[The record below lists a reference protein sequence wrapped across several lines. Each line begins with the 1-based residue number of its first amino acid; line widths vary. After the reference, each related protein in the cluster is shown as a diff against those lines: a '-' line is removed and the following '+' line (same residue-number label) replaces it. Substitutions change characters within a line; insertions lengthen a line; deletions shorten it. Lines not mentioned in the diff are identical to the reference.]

1 MKKLSAVI
9 TLLIFGYVGAN
20 SQQVSLD
27 VIKSETSRTIKKDG
41 DTLAWNWKH
50 GGLVSL
56 NLSQGSL
63 SNWAAGGD
71 NFSLAMNSYFN
82 YFAFYKSGH
91 HSWDNNLDFNFGY
104 IQTTSLGARKNDDRL
119 DFLSKYGYQMEHGKW
134 YLSTLFNFRTQ
145 LFDGY
150 TYPSSTTSEF
160 SSTFL
165 SPAYV
170 VLSVGMDYKLN
181 EHFSMFASPATARL
195 VIVANKYLYLKG
207 LYGVDSGKHSVM
219 QFGAFATFNYANNFA
234 KNIVYKSRLDLFSNY
249 TNHPENINL
258 YMTNQLSF
266 KFAKYFA
273 VSYSLDLIYDNTI
286 KLFGPNGDS
295 PALQVKS
302 LLGLGYMHPLN
313 VKRMVA
319 RPARIF

>member
-1 MKKLSAVI
+1 MKKFSGVFV
-9 TLLIFGYVGAN
+9 LLITGCLSDF
-20 SQQVSLD
+20 SQQATLD
-27 VIKSETSRTIKKDG
+27 VMKSETARTIKKDA
-41 DTLAWNWKH
+41 DTLAWNWKR
-50 GGLVSL
+50 GGLISL

-71 NFSLAMNSYFN
+71 NFSLAIGSYFN
-82 YFAFYKSGH
+82 YFAFYKNGH

-104 IQTTSLGARKNDDRL
+104 IQTTSLGTRKNDDRL
-119 DFLSKYGYQMEHGKW
+119 DFLSKYGYQVDKGKW
-134 YLSTLFNFRTQ
+134 YLSGLFNFRTQ

-170 VLSVGMDYKLN
+170 VLSAGMDYKPD
-181 EHFSMFASPATARL
+181 EHFSMFLSPATARW
-195 VIVANKYLYLKG
+195 VIVANNYLYLKG
-207 LYGVDSGKHSVM
+207 LYGVDSGKHSVL
-219 QFGAFATFNYANNFA
+219 QFGAFATFNYNNSFA

-249 TNHPENINL
+249 MSHPENIAF

-273 VSYSLDLIYDNTI
+273 VSYGLDLIYDNTV
-286 KLFGPNGDS
+286 KLFGPNNNS

-313 VKRMVA
+313 ARRMVMHKVNN
-319 RPARIF
+319 